1 MANPIIRHLV
11 LSHRSND
18 NTNMVVVRPTGGG
31 KSLVY
36 QVAGYLMKGITL
48 FISPLLALASDQIRK
63 LRVIT
68 RNRPEFVS
76 LHLDDME
83 ESSLIEVAHDISTW
97 KEPDGAECAISVII
111 FASPQL
117 LVGSK
122 GIPIMNIL
130 LDRNKSILS
139 MTGMDEVHIASQF
152 GNTFRSEFKMLKR
165 KFYSQLPA
173 CCSVNIFMTGTCTLA
188 IVHNFETLF
197 GVKINCTHW
206 PKHNDMRHRS
216 VGIILK
222 YTSAP
227 MKEGNRRNNERSLG
241 ITITKDYY
249 LFKHARQNCTTRKE
263 SRRLP
268 GNR

>member
-1 MANPIIRHLV
+1 MSSNTPPPDDLHTEIVNTTQRLFQLHPHEWQIRIIRHLV
-11 LSHRSND
+11 LSHRSNN

-63 LRVIT
+63 LRMIT

-83 ESSLIEVAHDISTW
+83 QSSINELADDISTW
-97 KEPDGAECAISVII
+97 KEPDGSQCAISVII

-139 MTGMDEVHIASQF
+139 MTVMDEVHIASQF
-152 GNTFRSEFKMLKR
+152 GSTFRTEFKMLK
-165 KFYSQLPA
+165 
-173 CCSVNIFMTGTCTLA
+173 
-188 IVHNFETLF
+188 
-197 GVKINCTHW
+197 
-206 PKHNDMRHRS
+206 
-216 VGIILK
+216 
-222 YTSAP
+222 
-227 MKEGNRRNNERSLG
+227 
-241 ITITKDYY
+241 
-249 LFKHARQNCTTRKE
+249 
-263 SRRLP
+263 
-268 GNR
+268 